1 MKTIS
6 ILLLNLAALLLFV
19 PPKLTAQTFV
29 YNFSAPTLEV
39 NAGSGG
45 LAVGS
50 IYLYSRIDVAQKTDA
65 IVKITAAT
73 GGLSL
78 STFDQDNTANGGYT
92 QAFQPTIVVP
102 GTGGSG
108 TVNGYV
114 EFTFTFIKTGTYN
127 TTTKTGTLFP
137 QTSSVPATV
146 LDDDGTLTGG
156 TLYEYDELNLGTGEA
171 PDYTLGG
178 GQLNFTTTAGFFTGT
193 NATGTNYSGIS
204 NTATAVMFTVLN
216 TNISAL
222 TFRTGVISTFTA
234 APAGRVSSLAFYMPV
249 YPNAV
254 LASSPIGAFH
264 GVEAGSSIQLNWQLN
279 TEKGLANLDLERT
292 IDGGPYQPVRSYV
305 FNDSSSQAPF
315 SFTDAGLPAGASV
328 AYRLKASSA
337 TGNSWYSEVIN
348 FKLAANR
355 RFGIYPNPMVTG
367 ANVTFFSETPGTGTL
382 QLLDYSGR
390 AVWRQQVYL
399 NQGNNSFFF
408 PRPAGLPAGN
418 YIVVLHTG
426 EEMSIQKI
434 ILARISS

>member
-1 MKTIS
+1 MKALVT
-6 ILLLNLAALLLFV
+6 LLFNLAALLLFV
-19 PPKLTAQTFV
+19 PPKVTAQTFT
-29 YNFSAPTLEV
+29 YNFSAPTMEV

-50 IYLYSRIDVAQKTDA
+50 IYLYSKIDVTQKTDA

-114 EFTFTFIKTGTYN
+114 EFTFTFIKTGSYN
-127 TTTKTGTLFP
+127 TSSQSGTLFP
-137 QTSSVPATV
+137 QTSSIPATV

-178 GQLNFTTTAGFFTGT
+178 AQLSFSTTAGFVTGT
-193 NATGTNYSGIS
+193 NVTGTNYSGIS

-216 TNISAL
+216 TNISTM
-222 TFRTGVISTFTA
+222 TFRTGVKSTFTA

-279 TEKGLANLDLERT
+279 TEQGLANLDLERT
-292 IDGGPYQPVRSYV
+292 IDGGSYQTVKSYV
-305 FNDSSSQAPF
+305 FNDSGSTAPF
-315 SFTDAGLPAGASV
+315 TFTDAGLPSGASV

-337 TGNSWYSEVIN
+337 AGNSWYSEVIN
-348 FKLAANR
+348 FKLSANR
-355 RFGIYPNPMVTG
+355 RFNVYPNPVVST

-382 QLLDYSGR
+382 QLLDYSGHV
-390 AVWRQQVYL
+390 VWRQQVYL
-399 NQGNNSFFF
+399 NQGNNSLFFL
-408 PRPAGLPAGN
+408 RPTGLPAGN
-418 YIVVLHTG
+418 YIAILQTG
-426 EEMSIQKI
+426 EETSTQK
-434 ILARISS
+434 